1 MAEKQPASVE
11 KETTVPRNHASD
23 TEKETPVPA
32 AEIATKDRRKSHM
45 SIEDPSSPTSSSRNS
60 ISTESDHERYSHESR
75 GRNRPLA
82 PQLSRTSSTGAIGG
96 IHAVSSLNRTHT
108 NRSVAT
114 NGTGSFDPSFE
125 IDFAEGDK
133 GDPQQWPIWYKGLIL
148 FVMSYGTTCVVLYST
163 SYTSAIPGMEA
174 TFGVG
179 ETVGVLGVTTYL
191 FGMATGSVILAP
203 LSEMFGRRPI
213 YVVAL
218 ALFVVFV
225 IPCAVAENMATILVT
240 RECSVRSQKV
250 SIWWMLLT
258 QICGLGFFG
267 AFCAAAST
275 YIEGCDPSEES
286 GSLLTLGPIALS
298 DQQLARNCQ

>member
-1 MAEKQPASVE
+1 MVYPRAWPLTICRLQSLISQP
-11 KETTVPRNHASD
+11 TVVA
-23 TEKETPVPA
+23 
-32 AEIATKDRRKSHM
+32 
-45 SIEDPSSPTSSSRNS
+45 
-60 ISTESDHERYSHESR
+60 
-75 GRNRPLA
+75 
-82 PQLSRTSSTGAIGG
+82 GAIGG

-225 IPCAVAENMATILVT
+225 IPCAVATNMATILVT
-240 RECSVRSQKV
+240 RECSN
-250 SIWWMLLT
+250 
-258 QICGLGFFG
+258 
-267 AFCAAAST
+267 
-275 YIEGCDPSEES
+275 
-286 GSLLTLGPIALS
+286 
-298 DQQLARNCQ
+298 QL